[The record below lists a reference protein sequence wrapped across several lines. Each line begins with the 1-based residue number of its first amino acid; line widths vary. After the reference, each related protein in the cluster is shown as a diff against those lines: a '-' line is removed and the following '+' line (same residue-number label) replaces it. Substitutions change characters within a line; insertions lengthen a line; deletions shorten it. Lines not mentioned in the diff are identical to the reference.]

1 METLQLFCLLPFRI
15 LYNGVKSTVNLSKGA
30 KNSNVVE
37 KRSASEQ
44 SNASANAKRGGTKR

>member
-1 METLQLFCLLPFRI
+1 MQLFCLLPFRI